1 MGELR
6 IGNSAEPAKKTIM
19 LRAAPSQDGGL
30 PLELLPPDLAGSPH
44 PTDSAMQDQDLAAQ
58 KLINALQWTFNEWD
72 TARAPHRANWE
83 NAWRLFNNK
92 WDFSQKEDWQSRRTL
107 PKVTMTVKRLSATI
121 TRILSMSQEWF
132 GTETSAPSQQK
143 YLNIVKDLM
152 YWYLGEDHADFES
165 VFSTAIE
172 VGMLSQ
178 IMPVLCTWDVDGW
191 HHPTATDDQAMM
203 SGSSDSSAPSMDPM
217 LSQLTGMPNPFSDGL
232 NLPPP
237 KTRPDIKKFDG
248 RLRYELLS
256 PDNVILDP
264 TGRFR
269 GVIIERHYT
278 RGEFAQEAEVRTFIN
293 VDQVMSHQYTVLD
306 KEAREN
312 RKKGQIHTIA
322 KDSVYIQEFWG
333 DLYSEQGDCLLKNK
347 YFIVANKA
355 YIVLPPTDNP
365 FWHGQIPLVVAGMV
379 NVPFSVYHQGFISMN
394 ADSFELWVEFINLT
408 IDYFQKIMI
417 GMNEIDMDMIYDP
430 DEQNTDVAFPGKM
443 WKKKNSNGKPMISA
457 VPMGD
462 LPQGTFPF
470 LQLISHE
477 LSDGTA
483 LTDAT
488 EGTPRTRGKQ
498 SAQEFTRRMAEAGV
512 LLDYV
517 YRNIEKN
524 LIKPLIT
531 LGFKTILQFMSQK
544 DWAEWLDRR
553 RDKYPE
559 LSGEYDK
566 LMGMSPVERYQ
577 LLGSDISFQTKV
589 FSAVFDR
596 QAVIEKLT
604 FFIGTT
610 GRLPFVAQYIKWGGI
625 LKKLVEALQYDA
637 EDIVSDTPIQPM
649 SDLMKPGNSAQSTFG
664 GSDGGEAVPMQPPQP
679 GQMEDQSSGLLGSSG
694 NIPPGLDNLLPGARR
709 PGNPR
714 NR

>member
-1 MGELR
+1 MER
-6 IGNSAEPAKKTIM
+6 
-19 LRAAPSQDGGL
+19 D
-30 PLELLPPDLAGSPH
+30 D
-44 PTDSAMQDQDLAAQ
+44 AAQ
-58 KLINALQWTFNEWD
+58 KLINALQWTYNQWD

-121 TRILSMSQEWF
+121 TRILSMSSDWF
-132 GTETSAPSQQK
+132 GVETSAPSQQK
-143 YLNIVKDLM
+143 YLNVVKDLM
-152 YWYLGEDHADFES
+152 YWFLGEDNADFES
-165 VFSTAIE
+165 IFSNAIE

-178 IMPVLCTWDVDGW
+178 IMPVLCTWDVEGW
-191 HHPTATDDQAMM
+191 HHPTATEDAAMM
-203 SGSSDSSAPSMDPM
+203 AGPEKGPDPL
-217 LSQLTGMPNPFSDGL
+217 LSQLQGVPSPFG
-232 NLPPP
+232 PAPVAAP
-237 KTRPDIKKFDG
+237 TRPNIPKQDG
-248 RLRYELLS
+248 KLRYELLS

-278 RGEFAQEAEVRTFIN
+278 RGEFAAEAEVRTFIN
-293 VDQVMSHQYTVLD
+293 VDLVMSHQYTVMD

-312 RKKGQIHTIA
+312 RKKGQIHTID
-322 KDSVYIQEFWG
+322 KDSVYLQEFWG
-333 DLYSEQGDCLLKNK
+333 DLYSESGDCLLKNK

-365 FWHGQIPLVVAGMV
+365 FWHDEIPLVVAGMV
-379 NVPFSVYHQGFISMN
+379 SVPFSVYHQGFISMN

-443 WKKKNSNGKPMISA
+443 WKKKNSGGKPMISA

-462 LPQGTFPF
+462 LPQGTMPF

-483 LTDAT
+483 LTDAS

-512 LLDYV
+512 LLDYI

-524 LIKPLIT
+524 LIKKCIT
-531 LGFKTILQFMSQK
+531 LGFKTVLQFMSQK
-544 DWAEWLDRR
+544 DWADWLERR
-553 RDKYPE
+553 KDKYPE
-559 LSGEYDK
+559 LAGEYEELK
-566 LMGMSPVERYQ
+566 AMSAVERYTKF
-577 LLGSDISFQTKV
+577 GTDISFQTKV

-625 LKKLVEALQYDA
+625 LKKLVEALQYDT

-664 GSDGGEAVPMQPPQP
+664 GSDGGETIPMQPPEE
-679 GQMEDQSSGLLGSSG
+679 GQMDTQSSGILGSSG
-694 NIPPGLDNLLPGARR
+694 EMPPGFSNMMPGARR